1 MWLILIIIFLTLLLV
16 GSLIENGKLSGKLE
30 AREYEK
36 KVLEN
41 RLKQLDK

>member
-16 GSLIENGKLSGKLE
+16 GSLVENGNLRGKLE
-30 AREYEK
+30 ARDYEK

-41 RLKQLDK
+41 RLKQLEK